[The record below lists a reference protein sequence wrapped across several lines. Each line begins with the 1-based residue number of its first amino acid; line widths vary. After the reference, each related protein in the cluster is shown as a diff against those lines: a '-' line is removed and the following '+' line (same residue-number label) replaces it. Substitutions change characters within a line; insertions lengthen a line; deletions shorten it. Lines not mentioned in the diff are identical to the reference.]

1 MAQGYYRK
9 NDNKMI
15 GNIIIREATYKDI
28 PEIAELYRTDLNLSI
43 NQDVWEWE
51 YFKRPGY
58 QTFYVVAVNNG
69 RIIGSQALIPVKMMG
84 NKRVILSAKS
94 ESTLVC
100 KQFRG
105 QGIFE
110 KMYSK
115 LFQIAEQ
122 RGIKVIWGFTGA
134 KKAFLQIGFTVPIS
148 LNLGC
153 IPLDV
158 DKNFKYFIGKLKL
171 YHNKLSYF
179 ASLPLMIYLLLKRFR
194 LLLCLIYYDMK
205 YRSSAQYVC
214 ELLKVD
220 KEFDKLLSIIN
231 ENNKKNG
238 IITIYRDIDYINW
251 RIITNP
257 SIAYKILTYEENM
270 TKGYIIFYIRE
281 GILVIT
287 DYGCTNVDTVFPVL
301 LNRVLHLGFAEKCWC
316 VHFLDKESLENR
328 KYRKYFKNYSSI
340 IFKNS
345 IPMVLKIIDNE
356 LFDMEKDVEN
366 WFITE
371 MFSQGI

>member
-9 NDNKMI
+9 NDNKMMD
-15 GNIIIREATYKDI
+15 NIIIREATYKDI
-28 PEIAELYRTDLNLSI
+28 PEIAELYRTELNLSI

-158 DKNFKYFIGKLKL
+158 DRNFKFFIRKLKL

-179 ASLPLMIYLLLKRFR
+179 ASIPLMIYLLLKRYR
-194 LLLCLIYYDMK
+194 LLLCLSYYDMK
-205 YRSSAQYVC
+205 YRSRAKYVC
-214 ELLKVD
+214 ELSKIG
-220 KEFDKLLSIIN
+220 KEFEKLLSSIN
-231 ENNKKNG
+231 ENNKNNG
-238 IITIYRDIDYINW
+238 IITTYRDIDYINW
-251 RIITNP
+251 RIIKNP
-257 SIAYKILTYEENM
+257 RIAYRILTYSKNM
-270 TKGYIIFYIRE
+270 TKGYIIFHIRE

-301 LNRVLHLGFAEKCWC
+301 LNKALHFGFAEKCWC
-316 VHFLDKESLENR
+316 VHFLDKESSENR

-340 IFKNS
+340 ILKNS
-345 IPMVLKIIDNE
+345 IPMVLKIIGNE

-371 MFSQGI
+371 IFSQGI

>member
-1 MAQGYYRK
+1 M
-9 NDNKMI
+9 
-15 GNIIIREATYKDI
+15 
-28 PEIAELYRTDLNLSI
+28 
-43 NQDVWEWE
+43 
-51 YFKRPGY
+51 
-58 QTFYVVAVNNG
+58 
-69 RIIGSQALIPVKMMG
+69 
-84 NKRVILSAKS
+84 
-94 ESTLVC
+94 
-100 KQFRG
+100 
-105 QGIFE
+105 
-110 KMYSK
+110 
-115 LFQIAEQ
+115 
-122 RGIKVIWGFTGA
+122 
-134 KKAFLQIGFTVPIS
+134 
-148 LNLGC
+148 
-153 IPLDV
+153 
-158 DKNFKYFIGKLKL
+158 
-171 YHNKLSYF
+171 
-179 ASLPLMIYLLLKRFR
+179 
-194 LLLCLIYYDMK
+194 
-205 YRSSAQYVC
+205 
-214 ELLKVD
+214 
-220 KEFDKLLSIIN
+220 SIIN

-251 RIITNP
+251 RIIKNP

>member
-110 KMYSK
+110 KMY
-115 LFQIAEQ
+115 
-122 RGIKVIWGFTGA
+122 
-134 KKAFLQIGFTVPIS
+134 
-148 LNLGC
+148 
-153 IPLDV
+153 
-158 DKNFKYFIGKLKL
+158 Y
-171 YHNKLSYF
+171 
-179 ASLPLMIYLLLKRFR
+179 
-194 LLLCLIYYDMK
+194 
-205 YRSSAQYVC
+205 
-214 ELLKVD
+214 
-220 KEFDKLLSIIN
+220 
-231 ENNKKNG
+231 
-238 IITIYRDIDYINW
+238 
-251 RIITNP
+251 
-257 SIAYKILTYEENM
+257 
-270 TKGYIIFYIRE
+270 
-281 GILVIT
+281 
-287 DYGCTNVDTVFPVL
+287 
-301 LNRVLHLGFAEKCWC
+301 
-316 VHFLDKESLENR
+316 
-328 KYRKYFKNYSSI
+328 
-340 IFKNS
+340 
-345 IPMVLKIIDNE
+345 
-356 LFDMEKDVEN
+356 
-366 WFITE
+366 
-371 MFSQGI
+371 